1 MHELFL
7 QYADFV
13 RRVVRY
19 EHRVDG
25 SLAQYKAV
33 VDLAD
38 GTRLHINEVW
48 IQNRLEKYAYY
59 RLTAGGTLI
68 CGWDNAPHHL
78 HVDTYPHHV
87 HEQDTVKPSTVRS
100 LVDVLR
106 LLTQDSN
113 DQT

>member
-1 MHELFL
+1 MYDLFL
-7 QYADFV
+7 QYDRIV

-25 SLAQYKAV
+25 SLTQYKAA

-48 IQNRLEKYAYY
+48 IEARLEKYAYY

-68 CGWDNAPHHL
+68 CGWDNAPHHP

-87 HEQDTVKPSTVRS
+87 HEQGMATSSYVRS
-100 LVDVLR
+100 LADVLR
-106 LLTQDSN
+106 LIAQELSE
-113 DQT
+113 